1 MKRTATKKGPI
12 GCESLEADRPL
23 RIWVS
28 CSRTLDKNSLI
39 IVPSDFPRDVGRN
52 FRLYV
57 LCEFVLCGAN
67 IECHH
72 AFFLRTG
79 ITHIGHRHDEQ
90 KSIAPHPKRMAFSK
104 LFRLLFMGSCL
115 APDTLY

>member
-28 CSRTLDKNSLI
+28 CSRTLDKNSLV
-39 IVPSDFPRDVGRN
+39 IVPSDCPRDDGRN

-57 LCEFVLCGAN
+57 MYEFVLCGAN

-72 AFFLRTG
+72 ASSPRAG
-79 ITHIGHRHDEQ
+79 ITHIGHRLDEQ
-90 KSIAPHPKRMAFSK
+90 
-104 LFRLLFMGSCL
+104 
-115 APDTLY
+115 